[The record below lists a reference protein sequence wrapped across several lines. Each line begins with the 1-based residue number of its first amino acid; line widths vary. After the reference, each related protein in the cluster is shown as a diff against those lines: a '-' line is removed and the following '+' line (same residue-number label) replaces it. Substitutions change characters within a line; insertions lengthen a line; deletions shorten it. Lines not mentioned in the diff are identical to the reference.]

1 METIVYRKTDTNV
14 GTKNLLSNAQ
24 ACSTPADDVPAS
36 ISEKTAFSPELFYPR
51 VTEQEMITWIHWLP
65 TSLVYDR
72 AHLLAPTEVVLQLR
86 QLKAPA
92 EVLEEFHWAWK
103 MDLFESYEVRTPVRR
118 DARDPLLLGRVGG
131 QQYRIALWGESLLP
145 LEEITA
151 LVQKSLVLKARTARW
166 HRWLPVTGA
175 LLGLALALGLGQL
188 LEEGGSLAMICTL
201 MFLGFFFAWLPR
213 LLYTPENRQHDF
225 LDCYRC

>member
-1 METIVYRKTDTNV
+1 METIVYRKTNARV
-14 GTKNLLSNAQ
+14 GTRDLRASDKAYD
-24 ACSTPADDVPAS
+24 TPADGTLAS
-36 ISEKTAFSPELFYPR
+36 VGDKTPFSPELFYPL
-51 VTEQEMITWIHWLP
+51 VTDQEMITWIHWLP

-72 AHLLAPTEVVLQLR
+72 VHTLAPGEVALMLR

-151 LVQKSLVLKARTARW
+151 LVHKSLALKARTASW
-166 HRWLPVTGA
+166 HRWLPVAGA
-175 LLGLALALGLGQL
+175 LFGLILAVGVGQL
-188 LEEGGSLAMICTL
+188 AGEESSAAMICTL

-225 LDCYRC
+225 LDRYRC